1 MLPKGLCFL
10 WISLRCLH
18 GAEILAAAAGR
29 SYNALTLLQPA
40 TDEEQAAFPLK
51 PDALSAPLWRKLC
64 SSSSSGARGRWTLSP
79 PTTMEFLLG
88 NPFSSPVGQRIERA
102 TNSSSPSEDWELNM
116 EICDIVNS
124 SEEGP
129 RDAVRAIKKRIVANK
144 NFKEIMLTLTVLET
158 CVKNC
163 GYRFHILVTTRDFIE
178 GVLVRSIIPR
188 NNPPQVVHDRVLA
201 IIQAWADAFRSS
213 PDLTGVVSVYE
224 DLRRKGLEFP
234 VAQLDDYF
242 LAQAPKKTIPEN
254 GPTVTAFPAVR
265 LSSKPLIPAHTSE
278 LKLALEG
285 TGVFTPSQVKMLKTE
300 LGVVRNNLS
309 TMSDMMSQLDP
320 VTVKQADMELLEL
333 YTVCKEMQD
342 RIVKIIP
349 RLSEEKLIEELL
361 ATNDEMNTAFTRYHR
376 FERRLTNGQSTE
388 QKSPSYVN
396 LSDFD
401 SSINQSGFTSVKSD
415 SSLSLSKPDSL
426 SSQMAKLST
435 SESDDMLSQKIN
447 FSSQQRLSSMNEVT
461 VDGLAQA
468 KERSLQTTGL
478 DESPS
483 STRSSSP
490 KLDWMIKRG
499 MIPINQSNVM
509 DDIEKWLALE
519 DEYDDFED
527 SDGVTS
533 EEFDRFLAERAKAAE
548 RLPSLRGSSQD
559 ANYSES

>member
-1 MLPKGLCFL
+1 
-10 WISLRCLH
+10 
-18 GAEILAAAAGR
+18 
-29 SYNALTLLQPA
+29 
-40 TDEEQAAFPLK
+40 
-51 PDALSAPLWRKLC
+51 
-64 SSSSSGARGRWTLSP
+64 
-79 PTTMEFLLG
+79 MEFLLG

-102 TNSSSPSEDWELNM
+102 TNASLSSEDWELNM
-116 EICDIVNS
+116 EICDAVNS

-144 NFKEIMLTLTVLET
+144 NFKEIMLALTVLET

-178 GVLVRSIIPR
+178 GVLVRAIIPR
-188 NNPPQVVHDRVLA
+188 NNPPQALHDRVLA

-234 VAQLDDYF
+234 VAQLDGYLPD
-242 LAQAPKKTIPEN
+242 QAPKK
-254 GPTVTAFPAVR
+254 
-265 LSSKPLIPAHTSE
+265 
-278 LKLALEG
+278 
-285 TGVFTPSQVKMLKTE
+285 VKMLKTE
-300 LGVVRNNLS
+300 LGVVRCNLS
-309 TMSDMMSQLDP
+309 TMSEMMSQLDP
-320 VTVKQADMELLEL
+320 VTVKQADMELLEQL

-342 RIVKIIP
+342 RIVKVIP

-388 QKSPSYVN
+388 QKSPTYVN
-396 LSDFD
+396 LSDID
-401 SSINQSGFTSVKSD
+401 STISQSGFASVKSD
-415 SSLSLSKPDSL
+415 SSLSLSKPDSF

-447 FSSQQRLSSMNEVT
+447 VSSQQRLSNMNEVT
-461 VDGLAQA
+461 EDGLAKAQD
-468 KERSLQTTGL
+468 RSAQNAGL
-478 DESPS
+478 DESPAS
-483 STRSSSP
+483 SRSSSP

-519 DEYDDFED
+519 DEYDDCED

-533 EEFDRFLAERAKAAE
+533 EEFDRFLAQRAKAAE
-548 RLPSLRGSSQD
+548 RLPSLRGPSQD